1 MGLLVRCVLP
11 GCLHPPT
18 HLLLFLPSTHHRLS
32 LIVMQDTA
40 SPFPHHRTPAMYQA
54 GVQHQANRRE
64 NAALLPTSSARN
76 GANGKRLSHWGR
88 NLLRG
93 FYHIKWHQRTQCAIV
108 ASLLSFFI
116 LFVLVNTL
124 LQVSSLTQ
132 SFYAV
137 FSGPTSEPRA
147 SLEDELVIHS
157 PRVPPNGAFCGLC
170 TEGLVVFRP
179 ASAATS
185 LATAPVANKMV
196 VCEETMEEAWLS
208 ASKSEPLS
216 TVRDCV
222 ARLYNLGLLQPP
234 RTTITAVND
243 TCVAVRVTVQVLS
256 GESEEADRSRCS
268 SGFVA
273 ELQVSSTERETVKVH
288 TQRFQSWPLCPVA
301 SREAMDAKDGYR
313 GGSDGNQYIAPA
325 YFATAAVRD
334 TDVDSDVPPPWKID
348 TTEDLNGVVMRFARD
363 AAQTT
368 ESSSPLTSDLHCPTY
383 FLTANLGRFGR
394 HHNQLQEILNGISL
408 AKRSNRTFILP
419 PFVPVL
425 YMSYLKL
432 NPELLYGWNALR
444 RNGRYCVL
452 SYAEARPILQHL
464 RERDGVVR
472 MERVSFAATADL
484 HLLFSTTEEH
494 DSYAWGSMPRVPGK
508 DGAFVYD
515 ADNWFSMGLPQ
526 REEMTAHTSGNTSL
540 VPSPLTFHEARPPSA
555 EECSGFA
562 GPTPNKNQTQWERIR
577 RCTTAF
583 LRTYGDGDGRRESS
597 LASRRQPR
605 IVVISGVTAFHL
617 RPTLTEM
624 TRLLALLRPSSTLAV
639 EIGRYYRLYAAQLQ
653 WPANT
658 DPKRSFLNVLQ
669 PFRYKSTIG
678 VHVRRRESTCREEA
692 EHPSATIVAMSEA
705 RYRFDG
711 TGENDSTTPGRSL
724 TTVARL
730 ANDCG
735 WDSVSLLHI
744 YDTYAGWMRS
754 PQARGLTRS
763 GCSAHVPPPNKQV
776 LRGYIAFDE
785 QVGPIGS
792 QLQAALQQRYNPLK
806 KRAASGY
813 LPIYAAFYDHRPRR
827 DLFQTYQEI
836 LARWKHPPTDTQ
848 RADGEPV
855 SIPDVPQTTASLI
868 EMLYPIAEQEALALG
883 FDFFILGNTGVF
895 RGNIISSVSINV
907 CLRRLGRGLPCHGV
921 LAGYYEM
928 LYKGYM

>member
-1 MGLLVRCVLP
+1 
-11 GCLHPPT
+11 
-18 HLLLFLPSTHHRLS
+18 
-32 LIVMQDTA
+32 MQDTA
-40 SPFPHHRTPAMYQA
+40 SPFPHHRTPATYQA
-54 GVQHQANRRE
+54 GLHYQANGRE
-64 NAALLPTSSARN
+64 SAAPLLTSSAGN
-76 GANGKRLSHWGR
+76 AANGKRLSHWGR
-88 NLLRG
+88 NVLRG
-93 FYHIKWHQRTQCAIV
+93 FYHVKWHQRTQCAVV
-108 ASLLSFFI
+108 ACLLWFFT
-116 LFVLVNTL
+116 LFVLLHTF
-124 LQVSSLTQ
+124 LQVSGLTQ
-132 SFYAV
+132 SIYAV
-137 FSGPTSEPRA
+137 FSRPTSGLQTL
-147 SLEDELVIHS
+147 LEDELVIPS
-157 PRVPPNGAFCGLC
+157 PVVPPNGAFCGLC

-185 LATAPVANKMV
+185 LATTPAQTEMV
-196 VCEETMEEAWLS
+196 VCVETMEEAWLS
-208 ASKSEPLS
+208 ASESEPLS

-243 TCVAVRVTVQVLS
+243 TCAAVRVTVQVLS
-256 GESEEADRSRCS
+256 GESEEADRNKCS

-273 ELQVSSTERETVKVH
+273 ELQISSTEREKVEVH
-288 TQRFQSWPLCPVA
+288 TQRFPSWPLCPVA
-301 SREAMDAKDGYR
+301 SPEAIDAKDGHR
-313 GGSDGNQYIAPA
+313 GGSDGNHYIVPA

-334 TDVDSDVPPPWKID
+334 TDADCDVPPPWRID
-348 TTEDLNGVVMRFARD
+348 TIEDLDEVVLRFAGD

-368 ESSSPLTSDLHCPTY
+368 ETSPLLASDLRCPTY
-383 FLTANLGRFGR
+383 FLTVHLGRFGR

-408 AKRSNRTFILP
+408 ARRSNRTFILP
-419 PFVPVL
+419 PFVPAL
-425 YMSYLKL
+425 YMSYLRL

-444 RNGRYCVL
+444 RNGHYCVL
-452 SYAEARPILQHL
+452 SYAEARPILRRL
-464 RERDGVVR
+464 RERDGVVS

-484 HLLFSTTEEH
+484 HVLFNTTEEH
-494 DSYAWGSMPRVPGK
+494 DSYAWGSMPRVPDT

-515 ADNWFSMGLPQ
+515 ADEWFSMGVRR
-526 REEMTAHTSGNTSL
+526 REEMTAHTASNTSS

-562 GPTPNKNQTQWERIR
+562 GPAPNKSPTQWERIR

-605 IVVISGVTAFHL
+605 IVVISSVTAFHL

-624 TRLLALLRPSSTLAV
+624 TRLLGLLRPSPTLTV
-639 EIGRYYRLYAAQLQ
+639 EIGRYYRLYATQLQ

-678 VHVRRRESTCREEA
+678 VHVRRREFTCREEA
-692 EHPSATIVAMSEA
+692 EHPSATIIAMSEA
-705 RYRFDG
+705 RYQFDG
-711 TGENDSTTPGRSL
+711 TGKNDSAAAGRPI

-730 ANDCG
+730 ASDCG
-735 WDSVSLLHI
+735 WNSQSLLHI
-744 YDTYAGWMRS
+744 YDTYASWMRS
-754 PQARGLTRS
+754 RQAQGLRRS
-763 GCSAHVPPPNKQV
+763 RCFAHVQTSNKQV
-776 LRGYIAFDE
+776 LRSYVAFDE

-806 KRAASGY
+806 KKRAANGY
-813 LPIYAAFYDHRPRR
+813 PPIYAAFYDHRPRK

-836 LARWKHPPTDTQ
+836 PARWEHSSADTQ
-848 RADGEPV
+848 RADGEAV
-855 SIPDVPQTTASLI
+855 FDVAAVPRTTDSLV

-883 FDFFILGNTGVF
+883 IDFFVLGNTGVF

>member
-1 MGLLVRCVLP
+1 
-11 GCLHPPT
+11 
-18 HLLLFLPSTHHRLS
+18 
-32 LIVMQDTA
+32 MQDTA

-64 NAALLPTSSARN
+64 NAALLPTSSAGN

-88 NLLRG
+88 SLLRG

-108 ASLLSFFI
+108 ASLLSFFT

-137 FSGPTSEPRA
+137 FSGRTSAPRA
-147 SLEDELVIHS
+147 FLEDELVIHS

-179 ASAATS
+179 
-185 LATAPVANKMV
+185 
-196 VCEETMEEAWLS
+196 
-208 ASKSEPLS
+208 
-216 TVRDCV
+216 
-222 ARLYNLGLLQPP
+222 G
-234 RTTITAVND
+234 
-243 TCVAVRVTVQVLS
+243 
-256 GESEEADRSRCS
+256 
-268 SGFVA
+268 
-273 ELQVSSTERETVKVH
+273 
-288 TQRFQSWPLCPVA
+288 PVA

-334 TDVDSDVPPPWKID
+334 TDVDSDVPPPWRID

-419 PFVPVL
+419 PFVPAL

-484 HLLFSTTEEH
+484 HLLFNTTEEH
-494 DSYAWGSMPRVPGK
+494 DSYAWGPMPRVPGK

-515 ADNWFSMGLPQ
+515 ADDWFSMGLPQ
-526 REEMTAHTSGNTSL
+526 REMTAHTSGNTSL

-583 LRTYGDGDGRRESS
+583 LRTYGDGDGRCESS

-711 TGENDSTTPGRSL
+711 TGEKDSTTPGRPL

-763 GCSAHVPPPNKQV
+763 DCSAHVPPPNKQV

-836 LARWKHPPTDTQ
+836 LARWEHPPTDTQ

-855 SIPDVPQTTASLI
+855 PISDVPRTTASLI
-868 EMLYPIAEQEALALG
+868 EMLYPIVEQEALALG